1 VLLAGSLI
9 VGKVLEA
16 NIDYLL
22 LAFDE
27 RVWAAVHVLRA
38 LGDKLAADASITL
51 VSGAIAHHPNAHGV
65 AIIAAARAA
74 IETLGRGL
82 ALELAPRRVNT

>member
-1 VLLAGSLI
+1 
-9 VGKVLEA
+9 
-16 NIDYLL
+16 
-22 LAFDE
+22 
-27 RVWAAVHVLRA
+27 
-38 LGDKLAADASITL
+38 

-65 AIIAAARAA
+65 AIVAAARAA